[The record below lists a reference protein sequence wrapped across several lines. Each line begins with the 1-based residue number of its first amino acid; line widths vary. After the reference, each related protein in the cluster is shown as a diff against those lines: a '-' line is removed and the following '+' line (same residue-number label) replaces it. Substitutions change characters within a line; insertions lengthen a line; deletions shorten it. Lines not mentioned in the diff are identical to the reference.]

1 MPGLRVLPVEF
12 RFAPNENAAAFYQPL
27 LEASAS
33 MATEADLARVRP
45 LAQAKAQAQAQSICV
60 AFERQKEVNYYYRLR
75 LYRPEAFF
83 LREVNGHRR

>member
-45 LAQAKAQAQAQSICV
+45 LAQAQSICV

>member
-45 LAQAKAQAQAQSICV
+45 LAQAQAQAQSICV

-83 LREVNGHRR
+83 LRAVTGHRR

>member
-45 LAQAKAQAQAQSICV
+45 LAQAQAQAQSICV

>member
-45 LAQAKAQAQAQSICV
+45 LAQAQAQSICV